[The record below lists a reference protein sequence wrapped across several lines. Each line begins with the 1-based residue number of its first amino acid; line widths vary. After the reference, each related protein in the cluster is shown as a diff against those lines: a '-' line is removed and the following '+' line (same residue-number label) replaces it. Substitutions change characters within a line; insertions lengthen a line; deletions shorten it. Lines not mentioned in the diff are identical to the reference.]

1 VYKELDLVSSLHGS
15 VTEQKFDKIFEAMK
29 KAEGGAANQYKEEEY
44 EAIKIRVKV
53 KAMDYLGRESTKTME
68 MELSDPDESESAGIK
83 EHKED
88 ILETTAAYLKVINVP
103 CMYDLGTP
111 TVDPYD
117 HQLLLNI
124 MDDLTYYKAIKPDF
138 LDKKGRRAMHKIEK
152 FK

>member
-1 VYKELDLVSSLHGS
+1 
-15 VTEQKFDKIFEAMK
+15 
-29 KAEGGAANQYKEEEY
+29 
-44 EAIKIRVKV
+44 
-53 KAMDYLGRESTKTME
+53 
-68 MELSDPDESESAGIK
+68 
-83 EHKED
+83 
-88 ILETTAAYLKVINVP
+88 LETTAAYLKVINVP

-152 FK
+152 FKQAMQASHINVYVSEVDITILGKVKVSRVKGKER